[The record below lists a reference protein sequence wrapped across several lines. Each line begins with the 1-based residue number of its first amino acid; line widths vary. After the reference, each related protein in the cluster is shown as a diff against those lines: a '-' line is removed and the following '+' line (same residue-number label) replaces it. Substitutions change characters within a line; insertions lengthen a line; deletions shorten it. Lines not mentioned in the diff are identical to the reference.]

1 MAAVGEWNGD
11 FARASPSIGAA
22 ENIVF
27 ALAEVSETDR
37 KAVGRRK
44 TVFVAVQCVK
54 INQQRGV
61 ALLVV
66 AAPHPRFEL
75 CDRRGIEGAQVRN
88 ARLEH
93 IGREPEREQGRK
105 PKERRPVASE
115 PDWLKS

>member
-1 MAAVGEWNGD
+1 MVISHVHRPAL
-11 FARASPSIGAA
+11 GAA

-93 IGREPEREQGRK
+93 IAENPSASRAANQRNAGR
-105 PKERRPVASE
+105 
-115 PDWLKS
+115 